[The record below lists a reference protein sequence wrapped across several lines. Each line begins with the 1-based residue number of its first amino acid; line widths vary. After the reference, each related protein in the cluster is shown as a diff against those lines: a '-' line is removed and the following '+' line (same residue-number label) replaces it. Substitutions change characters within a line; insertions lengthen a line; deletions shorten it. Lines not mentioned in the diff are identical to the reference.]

1 MEVLRPPMGFNT
13 WNTFGAEINE
23 SVIKENADAM
33 VDKGLL
39 DAGYEYLVI
48 DDCWSKKKRDKET
61 GKIVPAPDK
70 FPNGMNAVSD
80 YVHSKGLKFGMYSC
94 AGTRTCADYPGS
106 YDHEFLDAE
115 TFAEYGADYLKYDFC
130 YKPHKADGAQLYRKM
145 GMALRACGRDIVYSA
160 CNWGNDEVE
169 KWIRSAG
176 AHLYRSTGDINDQFE
191 SYRDIAVSQFEKLA
205 YSGNGC
211 FNDPDMLTVDMHGQ
225 GNVANG
231 GCTDIEYKT
240 EFALW
245 CMYSAPLMLGC
256 DVRKISDSALKLVTN
271 KTLIRINQDIEARPP
286 FSDRQ
291 EGLKAND
298 RTTIFKLLSD
308 NQIAVM
314 CVNFADGE
322 RTASVMMDNCGIPA
336 SSGYGL
342 HMVDA
347 FTGEDLGVQK
357 EFFEVRLQAH
367 DSAVYLCDIAK

>member
-1 MEVLRPPMGFNT
+1 
-13 WNTFGAEINE
+13 
-23 SVIKENADAM
+23 M
-33 VDKGLL
+33 VH
-39 DAGYEYLVI
+39 V
-48 DDCWSKKKRDKET
+48 
-61 GKIVPAPDK
+61 
-70 FPNGMNAVSD
+70 F
-80 YVHSKGLKFGMYSC
+80 
-94 AGTRTCADYPGS
+94 
-106 YDHEFLDAE
+106 
-115 TFAEYGADYLKYDFC
+115 
-130 YKPHKADGAQLYRKM
+130 
-145 GMALRACGRDIVYSA
+145 
-160 CNWGNDEVE
+160 
-169 KWIRSAG
+169 RSAY
-176 AHLYRSTGDINDQFE
+176 AR
-191 SYRDIAVSQFEKLA
+191 
-205 YSGNGC
+205 
-211 FNDPDMLTVDMHGQ
+211 
-225 GNVANG
+225 
-231 GCTDIEYKT
+231 
-240 EFALW
+240 
-245 CMYSAPLMLGC
+245 
-256 DVRKISDSALKLVTN
+256 RKISDSALKLVTN